1 MATKRRDLFL
11 YLTIACFVGLIAIFI
26 ADGYIG
32 VYDAIYIPMGERQ
45 QKIEADQWLQWFQY
59 GRAEIGWGEK
69 ANFRYEVDNR
79 QFSTYSAD
87 IELSVWHTNEKLR
100 DLLSQPM
107 SIAAFDKGQLEWVI
121 DTTELL
127 PGGAPEQGYEFTVII
142 KRGEIEREVIVY
154 MYPRTPVSIYP
165 PTPR

>member
-1 MATKRRDLFL
+1 M
-11 YLTIACFVGLIAIFI
+11 
-26 ADGYIG
+26 
-32 VYDAIYIPMGERQ
+32 
-45 QKIEADQWLQWFQY
+45 
-59 GRAEIGWGEK
+59 
-69 ANFRYEVDNR
+69 DNR
-79 QFSTYSAD
+79 KFSTYSAD

-142 KRGEIEREVIVY
+142 KRGEIEREGIVY